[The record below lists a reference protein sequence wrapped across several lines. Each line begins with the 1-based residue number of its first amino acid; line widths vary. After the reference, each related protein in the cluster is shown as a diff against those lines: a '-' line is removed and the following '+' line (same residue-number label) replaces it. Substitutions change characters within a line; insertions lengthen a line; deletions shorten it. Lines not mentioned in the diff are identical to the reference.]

1 MTLSSHELINK
12 ATSLFFTVKHH
23 LLSAWIS
30 SVCTKFNSLIFLVVC
45 CKCPEGSVVIFF
57 FLSQKIRIFFYLKA
71 VDFYCRMS

>member
-45 CKCPEGSVVIFF
+45 CKCPEGSVVVFF
-57 FLSQKIRIFFYLKA
+57 SSLRK
-71 VDFYCRMS
+71 